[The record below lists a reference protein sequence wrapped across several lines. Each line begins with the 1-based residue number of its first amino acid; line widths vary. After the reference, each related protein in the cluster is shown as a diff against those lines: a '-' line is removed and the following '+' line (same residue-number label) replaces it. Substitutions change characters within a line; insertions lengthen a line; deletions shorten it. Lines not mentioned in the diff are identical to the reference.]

1 MAEKKP
7 TNQEKVKEIVKGIED
22 GIRALFQSEQYADY
36 LRTMSRFHN
45 YSYRNTL
52 LIHMQR
58 PDATLVAGFVKW
70 KKQFRRY
77 VKKGEKGITILAPAP
92 FKKKIERQ
100 KVDPDTQKPVLD
112 ADGNIVTEEKV
123 VEIPVFRP
131 VKVFDVKQ
139 TEGEP
144 LPSLSSDLTGSVQQ
158 YEAFM
163 EALRRTS
170 PVPIEIRSIEVTMDG
185 YFSPAHQKIAVREGM
200 SEIQTVCT
208 AVHEITHAVLH
219 NQEQKQQTASAGT
232 EGTEPVKPK
241 DEQTQ
246 EVEAESVAYAVCQ
259 YFGIETSANSLG
271 YIAAWSSGKELP
283 ELKASLET
291 ISKTADFLITNIDRH
306 FTEICKEHDIITKEE
321 SVSENTLLDQYPMPD
336 QAYSKKSADRDFAYL
351 EGYLLPL
358 SRERAVALME
368 KDFSVYSIVN
378 EYSQM
383 IFDLDELN
391 QSPSDA
397 IFAIPTG
404 EWEASPEFR
413 QAVADRMNHQ
423 EEREKAFLN
432 HDGDCFAIYQ
442 LRYDESTSNLVY
454 ESLERIRQAG
464 KNPEK
469 ENYELAYTGELGAE
483 QNAGILNAL
492 WEKFNIAHPADY
504 CRPSLSVS
512 DIIALKQDG
521 VISCYYVDRF
531 GFTVLPDFFQP
542 ENYLKSAEMSMEDDF
557 NMIDCII
564 NNDPKELEKQKKSV
578 LKKLKTPPG
587 QEPKQFVPSKR
598 AERER

>member
-22 GIRALFQSEQYADY
+22 GIRTLFQSEQYADY

-45 YSYRNTL
+45 YSYHNTL

-100 KVDPDTQKPVLD
+100 KVDLDTQKPVLD

-144 LPSLSSDLTGSVQQ
+144 LPSLSSDLTGSMRQ

-170 PVPIEIRSIEVTMDG
+170 PVPIEIKPIEDAMDG
-185 YFSPAHQKIAVREGM
+185 YFSPAHQNIAVQKSM

-219 NQEQKQQTASAGT
+219 NQEQKQQTASAGAKDA
-232 EGTEPVKPK
+232 GPMKPK
-241 DEQTQ
+241 DKQTQ
-246 EVEAESVAYAVCQ
+246 EVEAESVAYVVCQ

-291 ISKTADFLITNIDRH
+291 ISKTADFLITNIDYH
-306 FTEICKEHDIITKEE
+306 FAEICKEYDITQEE
-321 SVSENTLLDQYPMPD
+321 SASENTLLGQYPMPD

-368 KDFSVYSIVN
+368 RDFSVYSIVN

-391 QSPSDA
+391 QSPSDT

-413 QAVADRMNHQ
+413 QAVTDRMNHQ

-432 HDGDCFAIYQ
+432 HDEDCFAIYQ
-442 LRYDESTSNLVY
+442 LRHDESASHLAY
-454 ESLERIRQAG
+454 EPLERIRQAG
-464 KNPEK
+464 ENSEK
-469 ENYELAYTGELGAE
+469 ENYELAYTGSW
-483 QNAGILNAL
+483 ILNRMQVFWMLCGKNSTSAILLITAAL
-492 WEKFNIAHPADY
+492 LCLSAT
-504 CRPSLSVS
+504 SL
-512 DIIALKQDG
+512 
-521 VISCYYVDRF
+521 Y
-531 GFTVLPDFFQP
+531 
-542 ENYLKSAEMSMEDDF
+542 
-557 NMIDCII
+557 
-564 NNDPKELEKQKKSV
+564 
-578 LKKLKTPPG
+578 
-587 QEPKQFVPSKR
+587 
-598 AERER
+598 